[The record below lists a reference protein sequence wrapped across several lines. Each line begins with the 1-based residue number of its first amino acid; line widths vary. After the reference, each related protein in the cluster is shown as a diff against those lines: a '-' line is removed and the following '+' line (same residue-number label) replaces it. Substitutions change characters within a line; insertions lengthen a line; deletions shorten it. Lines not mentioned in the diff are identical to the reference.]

1 MYETQLDKSTNLLR
15 IAYSGRVSADE
26 AKQAAEQ
33 LRLLLPDLKPGFRL
47 LADLTALELMDVA
60 SIPYIRL
67 MMDLCNAG
75 GVATIV
81 RVIPDAHKDIGLNIL
96 SLFHYSDNVQI
107 VTCKTLK
114 EAMQALAA

>member
-1 MYETQLDKSTNLLR
+1 MHETHLDKSTNLLR

-26 AKQAAEQ
+26 TKQTAER

-47 LADLTALELMDVA
+47 LADLTTLELMDVA
-60 SIPYIRL
+60 SIPHIKL

-81 RVIPDAHKDIGLNIL
+81 RVIPDSHKDIGLNIM
-96 SLFHYSDNVQI
+96 SLFHYRHDVQI
-107 VTCKTLK
+107 VTCKTLE
-114 EAMQALAA
+114 EALKVLAG